1 MLLGLLPENAL
12 KKLLSW
18 IIAAIAIFSFALS
31 TPALAGDAAAG
42 ASIFSANCA
51 ACHAGGKNLVNPQKT
66 LSKADLDKYGMNSLE
81 AIVAQVTKG
90 KAAMPSFLGKLN
102 ETQIEDVAAYV
113 LEQAEKGW

>member
-31 TPALAGDAAAG
+31 TPALAGEADGAG
-42 ASIFSANCA
+42 IFSANCA

-66 LSKADLDKYGMNSLE
+66 LSKADLDKYEMNSVE
-81 AIVAQVTKG
+81 AIVTQVKNG
-90 KAAMPSFLGKLN
+90 KAAMPRFLGKLN
-102 ETQIEDVAAYV
+102 ETQIEAVAAYV